1 MNIVKNAVA
10 LALVGALCCAVA
22 PSAQAAAPQKPATK
36 QAQKGQPESLETI
49 QAKLD
54 VVGKKLV
61 NDAARNVTPNAKAK
75 AVAPE
80 DKEFV
85 ARYVEV
91 DETSMTTEVRPATGG
106 GGQYIGV
113 IKYLE
118 NQYECRG
125 KSKDEALKAPCAV
138 VKSRRMNE
146 LIRYDGKWSF

>member
-10 LALVGALCCAVA
+10 FGLLGALLCAAA
-22 PSAQAAAPQKPATK
+22 PLAIAAAPQKPAAK
-36 QAQKGQPESLETI
+36 AAPKGQTESIETV
-49 QAKLD
+49 QEKLD
-54 VVGKKLV
+54 IVGKKLV
-61 NDAARNVTPNAKAK
+61 NDAAKHVTPSAKAK
-75 AVAPE
+75 AVALE

-91 DETSMTTEVRPATGG
+91 DVASMSTEVRPATGP

-125 KSKDEALKAPCAV
+125 KSKDEALKAPCAM